1 MNFSNLANLA
11 NCNLLVI
18 GDVMLDHYI
27 YGECNRISPEAPVPV
42 FEISNEQKML
52 GGAGNVVKNILALG
66 AKCDFITVIGN
77 DQVGKDMTS
86 LLVQQGVKVDNVLK
100 EENRQS
106 TLKNRLIA
114 SSQQL
119 IRIDKESRFDI
130 GQETEKK
137 ILEIVEKNISN
148 YDIILLSDYLK
159 GVLTKELCSS
169 IIDLCNAK
177 GVKLIIDPKGND
189 YSKYKNAYLLKPNL
203 KELEVATNRKIE
215 TLEDI
220 RNATHSLK
228 KELNINSLIVTMG
241 DKGIFFSDKTD
252 KVCTTISNNVF
263 DVSGA
268 GDTVFASIGVCLA
281 NGYSIDL
288 ACKFANSAASIVIR
302 KFGSETTTIEE
313 IIQNLKLNE
322 KYFN

>member
-1 MNFSNLANLA
+1 MNFPNLFNLS

-27 YGECNRISPEAPVPV
+27 YGVCNRISPEAPVPV
-42 FEISNEQKML
+42 FEINSEQKML
-52 GGAGNVVKNILALG
+52 GGAGNVVKNVFALG

-77 DQVGKDMTS
+77 DQEGEDITL
-86 LLVQQGVKVDNVLK
+86 LLVQQGVKADNILK
-100 EENRQS
+100 EGNRQS
-106 TLKNRLIA
+106 TLKKRLIA

-130 GQETEKK
+130 EKKTEKK
-137 ILEIVEKNISN
+137 IFKILENNISN
-148 YDIILLSDYLK
+148 YDIVLLSDYLK
-159 GVLTKELCSS
+159 GVLTQELCRS
-169 IIDLCNAK
+169 IIDLCNSK

-203 KELEVATNRKIE
+203 KELGVATNRKIDN
-215 TLEDI
+215 LQDI
-220 RNATHSLK
+220 QSAAHSLK
-228 KELNINSLIVTMG
+228 KELNIHSLIVTMG
-241 DKGIFFSDKTD
+241 DRGIFFSEKID
-252 KVCTTISNNVF
+252 KVCSTISNNVF

-268 GDTVFASIGVCLA
+268 GDTVLASIGVCLA
-281 NGYSIDL
+281 NGYNMDL

>member
-42 FEISNEQKML
+42 FEIINEQKML

-66 AKCDFITVIGN
+66 AKCDFISVIG
-77 DQVGKDMTS
+77 DDSAGDDMTS
-86 LLVQQGVKVDNVLK
+86 LLVQQGVQVDHILK

-130 GQETEKK
+130 AKETE
-137 ILEIVEKNISN
+137 ITIFNIVEKNISN

-159 GVLTKELCSS
+159 GVLTKELCSR
-169 IIDLCNAK
+169 IIELCNSK

-220 RNATHSLK
+220 QTAAHALK
-228 KELNINSLIVTMG
+228 KDLNINSLIVTMG
-241 DKGIFFSDKTD
+241 DRGIFFSEKID
-252 KVCTTISNNVF
+252 KVCSTISNNVF

-313 IIQNLKLNE
+313 IIQNLKINE
-322 KYFN
+322 KHFN

>member
-1 MNFSNLANLA
+1 MNFSNLA

-27 YGECNRISPEAPVPV
+27 FGECNRISPEAPVPV
-42 FEISNEQKML
+42 FEISNEKKML

-77 DQVGKDMTS
+77 DQVGKDMTL
-86 LLVQQGVKVDNVLK
+86 LLVQEGVKIDNIFK

-130 GQETEKK
+130 GKETEKK
-137 ILEIVEKNISN
+137 IFEIVESNISN
-148 YDIILLSDYLK
+148 YDVILLSDYLK
-159 GVLTKELCSS
+159 GVLTKKLCSS
-169 IIDLCNAK
+169 IINLCNAK
-177 GVKLIIDPKGND
+177 DVKLIIDPKGND

-203 KELEVATNRKIE
+203 KELEVTTNRKIE
-215 TLEDI
+215 TFEDI

-241 DKGIFFSDKTD
+241 DKGIFISDKTD

-288 ACKFANSAASIVIR
+288 ACKFANSAASLVIR

-313 IIQNLKLNE
+313 VIKNLKLNE